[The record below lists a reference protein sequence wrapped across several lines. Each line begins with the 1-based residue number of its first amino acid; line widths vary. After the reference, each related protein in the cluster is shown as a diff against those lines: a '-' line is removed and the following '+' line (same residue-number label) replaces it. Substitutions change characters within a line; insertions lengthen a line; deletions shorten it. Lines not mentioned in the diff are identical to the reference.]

1 MCRIPRLASPGAMI
15 NPVASLCISPGFANT
30 KAPSMDPEYDVAIIG
45 GGPAGSTAA
54 SGLARHGH
62 RVVVLEREKFP
73 RFHIGESLLPYSM
86 TTFERL
92 GVQEKLKA
100 ISMEKIGG
108 EVASSCGTRKV
119 RFYFRSGFKLE
130 QTKSYQV
137 KRADFDKLLL
147 DHAAEAGAVV
157 HEQAQV
163 EKVEFA
169 PDCVSLSVKRGEGT
183 MTVTARY
190 LIDCSGRN
198 SLVGN
203 HFKLRESYETLQKF
217 SVFAHFEDVPL
228 RDREELN
235 LTRLIRGRDFWFWMI
250 AVSETRISVGVV
262 TDTSRFRELKKS
274 PEEAIE
280 YFIAQSPEMRERMQG
295 ARRVSEVYS
304 ISDYSYR
311 NSRFT
316 GDRWMLAGDAAGFI
330 DPIFSTGVFLAILS
344 GEQCADALHQ
354 ILDAPRRKAELFRNY
369 ERHLKQ
375 VMRKYLR
382 FVEAWYRPEFI
393 EVFTNPV
400 ERLNLVGAVN
410 AALAGNIGNSFA
422 MWWRM
427 ELFYLILIL
436 QRHMPLVPRLP
447 LINGPKP
454 EAG

>member
-1 MCRIPRLASPGAMI
+1 MET
-15 NPVASLCISPGFANT
+15 V
-30 KAPSMDPEYDVAIIG
+30 YDVAIIG

-54 SGLARHGH
+54 TILAMHG
-62 RVVVLEREKFP
+62 RKVVVLEREKFP

-86 TTFERL
+86 DAFERL

-108 EVASSCGTRKV
+108 EVASACGTRKV
-119 RFYFRSGFKLE
+119 RFYFRTGFRLQ

-137 KRADFDKLLL
+137 KRADFDKVLL
-147 DHAAEAGAVV
+147 DHAAECGAEVR
-157 HEQAQV
+157 EETGV
-163 EKVEFA
+163 EKADFA
-169 PDCVSLSVKRGEGT
+169 NDGVTLSIIDGAPVR
-183 MTVTARY
+183 ARY
-190 LIDCSGRN
+190 VIDCSGRN
-198 SLVGN
+198 SLVGS
-203 HFKLRESYETLQKF
+203 HFKLRQPYESLQKF

-235 LTRLIRGRDFWFWMI
+235 LTRLIRGSDFWFWMI

-262 TDTSRFRELKKS
+262 TDTTAFRQLKLS
-274 PEEAIE
+274 PEAAMEHFIE
-280 YFIAQSPEMRERMQG
+280 KSPEMRERMAG
-295 ARRVSEVYS
+295 ARRVSQVYS

-311 NSRFT
+311 NSRLT

-344 GEQCADALHQ
+344 GEQCADTIHAV
-354 ILDAPRRKAELFRNY
+354 LDDPGRKRRLFRAY
-369 ERHLKQ
+369 EKRHYG
-375 VMRKYLR
+375 VMAKYLR

-422 MWWRM
+422 LRWRM
-427 ELFYLILIL
+427 EVFYFILFL
-436 QRHMPLVPRLP
+436 QRHVALVPRLP
-447 LINGPKP
+447 LINEPR
-454 EAG
+454 ASAAL

>member
-1 MCRIPRLASPGAMI
+1 ME
-15 NPVASLCISPGFANT
+15 
-30 KAPSMDPEYDVAIIG
+30 PEYDVAIIG

-54 SGLARHGH
+54 CVLAKHG
-62 RVVVLEREKFP
+62 RKVVVLEREKFP

-86 TTFERL
+86 TAFERL

-119 RFYFRSGFKLE
+119 RFYFRTGFKLA

-147 DHAAEAGAVV
+147 DHAAEAGAQV

-163 EKVEFA
+163 EKVDFA
-169 PDCVSLSVKRGEGT
+169 EDSVVLSVKMEEGGEECGIGPSVKT
-183 MTVTARY
+183 IRARY

-198 SLVGN
+198 TVVGS
-203 HFKLRESYETLQKF
+203 HFKLRKPYESLQKF

-235 LTRLIRGRDFWFWMI
+235 LTRLIRGKDFWFWMI
-250 AVSETRISVGVV
+250 AVSETRVSVGLVV
-262 TDTSRFRELKKS
+262 DTARFREMKKS
-274 PEEAIE
+274 PEEALE
-280 YFIAQSPEMRERMQG
+280 YFIEKSPEMRERMQG
-295 ARRVSEVYS
+295 ARRVSQVYS

-316 GDRWMLAGDAAGFI
+316 GERWMLAGDAAGFI

-344 GEQCADALHQ
+344 GEQCADALHEVLQ
-354 ILDAPRRKAELFRNY
+354 HPGRKAEIFRKY
-369 ERHLKQ
+369 EGNLSR

-400 ERLNLVGAVN
+400 EHLNLVGAVN
-410 AALAGNIGNSFA
+410 ASLAGNIGNSFA
-422 MWWRM
+422 LWWRM
-427 ELFYLILIL
+427 EVFYLVLFL
-436 QRHMPLVPRLP
+436 QRHMSLVPRLP
-447 LINGPKP
+447 LLTSG
-454 EAG
+454 E

>member
-1 MCRIPRLASPGAMI
+1 MTEADSAMTVSPPTAE
-15 NPVASLCISPGFANT
+15 PC
-30 KAPSMDPEYDVAIIG
+30 DVLIIG

-54 SGLARHGH
+54 SILARHG
-62 RVVVLEREKFP
+62 RKVVVFEREKFP

-86 TTFERL
+86 NAFERL

-108 EVASSCGTRKV
+108 EVSSACGTRKV
-119 RFYFRSGFKLE
+119 RFYFRTGFRLN

-147 DHAAEAGAVV
+147 DHAAESGARV

-163 EKVEFA
+163 EKLDFA
-169 PDCVSLSVKRGEGT
+169 PDSVTLSVKMEGET
-183 MTVTARY
+183 RPQVPITARY

-198 SLVGN
+198 SVVGS
-203 HFKLRESYETLQKF
+203 HFKLRKPYDTLQKF

-262 TDTSRFRELKKS
+262 TDTSKFRELKKS
-274 PEEAIE
+274 PEEAIDH
-280 YFIAQSPEMRERMQG
+280 FIAQSPEMQERMAG
-295 ARRVSEVYS
+295 ARRVSQVYS

-344 GEQCADALHQ
+344 GEQCADALHAV
-354 ILDAPRRKAELFRNY
+354 LDNPRRRPALFRQY
-369 ERHLKQ
+369 EKNLGR
-375 VMRKYLR
+375 VMAKYLR

-400 ERLNLVGAVN
+400 EHLNLVGAVN
-410 AALAGNIGNSFA
+410 ASLAGNISNSFA
-422 MWWRM
+422 LWWRM
-427 ELFYLILIL
+427 EVFYLVLFL
-436 QRHMPLVPRLP
+436 QRHMTLVPRLP
-447 LINGPKP
+447 LLNSPA
-454 EAG
+454 E

>member
-1 MCRIPRLASPGAMI
+1 MASE
-15 NPVASLCISPGFANT
+15 
-30 KAPSMDPEYDVAIIG
+30 PEYDVAIIG

-54 SGLARHGH
+54 SVLARHG
-62 RVVVLEREKFP
+62 RKVVVLEREKFP

-86 TTFERL
+86 QAFERL

-108 EVASSCGTRKV
+108 EVSSSCGTRKV

-147 DHAAEAGAVV
+147 DHAAEAGARV

-163 EKVEFA
+163 EKLDFR
-169 PDCVSLSVKRGEGT
+169 PDSVSLSVKMEGQT
-183 MTVTARY
+183 KEVTARY
-190 LIDCSGRN
+190 VIDCSGRN
-198 SLVGN
+198 SVVGS
-203 HFKLRESYETLQKF
+203 HFKLRQPYETLQKF

-250 AVSETRISVGVV
+250 AVSETRVSVGVV
-262 TDTSRFRELKKS
+262 TDTARFRELKKS
-274 PEEAIE
+274 PEEAIDH
-280 YFIAQSPEMRERMQG
+280 FIAESPEMQERMKG

-344 GEQCADALHQ
+344 GEQCADALHEV
-354 ILDAPRRKAELFRNY
+354 LANPGRRAGLFRNY
-369 ERHLKQ
+369 EKNLKR
-375 VMRKYLR
+375 VMGKYLR

-400 ERLNLVGAVN
+400 EHLNLVGAVN
-410 AALAGNIGNSFA
+410 ASLAGNISTSFA
-422 MWWRM
+422 LWWRM
-427 ELFYLILIL
+427 EVFYLVLFL
-436 QRHMPLVPRLP
+436 QRRFTLVPRLP
-447 LINGPKP
+447 LLNAPRP
-454 EAG
+454 A

>member
-1 MCRIPRLASPGAMI
+1 ME
-15 NPVASLCISPGFANT
+15 
-30 KAPSMDPEYDVAIIG
+30 PEYDVAIIG

-54 SGLARHGH
+54 SALARHG
-62 RVVVLEREKFP
+62 RKVVVFEREKFP

-86 TTFERL
+86 NAFERL

-119 RFYFRSGFKLE
+119 RFYFRTGFRLA

-147 DHAAEAGAVV
+147 DHAGESGAEV

-163 EKVEFA
+163 EKVDFA
-169 PDCVSLSVKRGEGT
+169 PDSVTLSVKMEGET
-183 MTVTARY
+183 RAVKARY
-190 LIDCSGRN
+190 VIDCSGRN

-203 HFKLRESYETLQKF
+203 QFKLRQPYETLQKF

-250 AVSETRISVGVV
+250 AVSETRVSVGVV
-262 TDTSRFRELKKS
+262 TDTSRFRELKKT
-274 PEEAIE
+274 PEEALE
-280 YFIAQSPEMRERMQG
+280 HFIARSPEMRERMEG
-295 ARRVSEVYS
+295 ARRVSQVYS

-316 GDRWMLAGDAAGFI
+316 GHRWMLAGDAAGFI

-344 GEQCADALHQ
+344 GEQCADALHAV
-354 ILDAPRRKAELFRNY
+354 LNDPRRKVGLFRKY
-369 ERHLKQ
+369 EKELAR
-375 VMRKYLR
+375 VMAKYLR

-400 ERLNLVGAVN
+400 EHLNLVGAVN
-410 AALAGNIGNSFA
+410 ASLAGNISNSFA
-422 MWWRM
+422 LWWRM
-427 ELFYLILIL
+427 EVFYLVLFL
-436 QRHMPLVPRLP
+436 QRHMTLVPRLP
-447 LINGPKP
+447 LLNG
-454 EAG
+454 AGE

>member
-1 MCRIPRLASPGAMI
+1 
-15 NPVASLCISPGFANT
+15 
-30 KAPSMDPEYDVAIIG
+30 MDPEYDVAIIG

-54 SGLARHGH
+54 CILAQHG
-62 RVVVLEREKFP
+62 RSVVLLEREKFP

-86 TTFERL
+86 NAFERL

-119 RFYFRSGFKLE
+119 RFYFRSGFRLQ

-147 DHAAEAGAVV
+147 DHAAEAGANV
-157 HEQAQV
+157 HEQA
-163 EKVEFA
+163 KVENIAFA
-169 PDCVSLSVKRGEGT
+169 PGSVSLQVDLQGLSK
-183 MTVTARY
+183 TVTARY
-190 LIDCSGRN
+190 IIDASGRN
-198 SLVGN
+198 SIVGN
-203 HFKLRESYETLQKF
+203 HFNLRQPYQSLQKF

-235 LTRLIRGRDFWFWMI
+235 LTRLIRGRDCWFWMI
-250 AVSETRISVGVV
+250 AVTETRISVGVV
-262 TDTSRFRELKKS
+262 TDTAHFRHLKKS
-274 PEEAIE
+274 PGEALD
-280 YFIAQSPEMRERMQG
+280 YFIQNSPEMRERMQG

-354 ILDAPRRKAELFRNY
+354 VLDNPRRRPALFRAY
-369 ERHLKQ
+369 EKQ
-375 VMRKYLR
+375 LSRVMSKYLR

-400 ERLNLVGAVN
+400 EHLNLVGAVN
-410 AALAGNIGNSFA
+410 ASLAGNITNSFA
-422 MWWRM
+422 LWWRM
-427 ELFYLILIL
+427 EIFYLVLFL
-436 QRHMPLVPRLP
+436 QRHVTLVPRLP
-447 LINGPKP
+447 LLAAQP
-454 EAG
+454 E

>member
-1 MCRIPRLASPGAMI
+1 MHTEP
-15 NPVASLCISPGFANT
+15 
-30 KAPSMDPEYDVAIIG
+30 DYDVAIIG

-54 SGLARHGH
+54 CLLARHGR

-86 TTFERL
+86 TAFERL
-92 GVQEKLKA
+92 GVQDKLRG

-108 EVASSCGTRKV
+108 EVASACGTRKV
-119 RFYFRSGFKLE
+119 RFYFRTGYKLA

-147 DHAAEAGAVV
+147 DHAAEAGAEVR
-157 HEQAQV
+157 EQTAV
-163 EKVEFA
+163 EKVEFS
-169 PDCVSLSVKRGEGT
+169 PDGVTLGVKSGDGPRE
-183 MTVTARY
+183 VRAKY
-190 LIDCSGRN
+190 VIDCSGRN
-198 SLVGN
+198 SVVGN
-203 HFKLRESYETLQKF
+203 YFKLRKTFDTLQKF

-235 LTRLIRGRDFWFWMI
+235 LTRLIRGKDFWFWMI
-250 AVSETRISVGVV
+250 AVSETRVSVGVV
-262 TDTSRFRELKKS
+262 MDTARFRELKKS
-274 PEEAIE
+274 PEEALKHFVE
-280 YFIAQSPEMRERMQG
+280 KSPEMRERMEG

-344 GEQCADALHQ
+344 GEQCADALHEV
-354 ILDAPRRKAELFRNY
+354 LDHPRRKAGLFRSY
-369 ERHLKQ
+369 ENGLSR
-375 VMRKYLR
+375 VMKKYLR

-400 ERLNLVGAVN
+400 EHLNLVGAVN
-410 AALAGNIGNSFA
+410 ASLAGNIGNSFA
-422 MWWRM
+422 LWWRM
-427 ELFYLILIL
+427 EVFYLVLFL
-436 QRHMPLVPRLP
+436 QRHMSLVPRLP
-447 LINGPKP
+447 LLT
-454 EAG
+454 EATD